1 MAKPI
6 KYTVINWPGAE
17 ESSERPYA
25 TRISSKAGRRI
36 SIPKAIKA
44 ISAAIDAVMGDGDDF
59 GTEPVVVSGVYLIAP
74 VASAGG
80 GSGFFGPLTA
90 AELAAQQA
98 LIDRLLGRDTDT
110 PSTPTDP

>member
-1 MAKPI
+1 MGFLPNQSDIGPKKSWAMAKPI

-44 ISAAIDAVMGDGDDF
+44 ISAAIN
-59 GTEPVVVSGVYLIAP
+59 ERS
-74 VASAGG
+74 S
-80 GSGFFGPLTA
+80 
-90 AELAAQQA
+90 
-98 LIDRLLGRDTDT
+98 LL
-110 PSTPTDP
+110 PSVKL